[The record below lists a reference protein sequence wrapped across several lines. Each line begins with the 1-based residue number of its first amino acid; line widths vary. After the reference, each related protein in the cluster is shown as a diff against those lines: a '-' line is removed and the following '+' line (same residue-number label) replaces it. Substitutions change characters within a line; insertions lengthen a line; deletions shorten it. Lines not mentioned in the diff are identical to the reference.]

1 MSANFDWQTE
11 EDERRSQQNIWD
23 EATEPDEG
31 RMPRRRPP
39 WRLIAVIA
47 VLVAMVGGLIW
58 WRVDQRIE
66 ATLEA
71 FRTDVIASHN
81 LVQRA
86 VAEGD
91 GEIFRSVLSGRVPTW
106 TAAEMEVFK
115 QEMIFD
121 RTPLGLAPMEG
132 SLPIILPATGEETPA
147 DGRPAQIEFSA
158 DLSEAVV
165 VVDHPFLVDNTGET
179 ILLQQT
185 TIYRRGDS
193 RWLLAPPLDEFW
205 GDWTTTEG
213 DYLSLI
219 YPRRDEAIAARLAGD
234 LDAEIGRMCATLQD
248 INCSADLYLTVRLDT
263 DPAALAALAKPL
275 GALRRAREQE
285 DILEL
290 PAPTLVGLPVEGDA
304 QMQAAGYDAL
314 RDGYARHILG
324 AAIVQAVNWD
334 CCDNALLFNI
344 LLEYQLG
351 ELEIADWPI
360 DTADHQ
366 RVLASRTRLS
376 DLSNYL
382 RARFPTEIGEDRLWE
397 LRAAVDFLANGVP
410 GISAAD
416 MQRTLNL
423 SRSFAQFLDAIVYE
437 ARAENSAL
445 IPNNLDLAWWLYALS
460 DEAEASNQPGEPAED
475 LYLSCAAVEGN
486 QSTDTSTLLRYL
498 PEEDSWS
505 EIYSLPGFIWM
516 SALPDPRTLLMQEF
530 AYLEIETWRTNVW
543 RDGRLVPAY
552 VPDDG
557 RYAISFGETDPTGQK
572 LVAYSFD
579 PEVGVVRGFILDLTA
594 CEDGCATTDSPGRPF
609 WSPNGERAI
618 YMGDNETFPEDALV
632 TANNRYI
639 IFQGPEG
646 PRDYP
651 LTLGAGDATPGS
663 PLTAIGDGR
672 APFWLDN
679 QTYGFIRRADSG
691 GPIALSEDEIVLAA
705 PGESSPLMIIP
716 ASDLYEFLPEVV
728 STRRLSLGYVA
739 THPQQPNRLF
749 IVVLDSAEFRSYVI
763 VYDLNT
769 RLPEVR
775 LQLLYN
781 LNHSLSFSPD
791 GRYLVMTGQD
801 RNTVSP
807 GDNSAMLLLHDIEAN
822 RTIPLLSRLPFF
834 LPSVVFDWTEDSRWL
849 AVALED
855 DLVGLIAPDEQ
866 YTRLLPHSSG
876 ACTSVAWLQK

>member
-23 EATEPDEG
+23 EPIEPGDG
-31 RMPRRRPP
+31 RMSRRRPP

-47 VLVAMVGGLIW
+47 VLVATIGGIIW

-86 VAEGD
+86 VVEGD
-91 GEIFRSVLSGRVPTW
+91 EEIFRSVLSGRVPTW

-121 RTPLGLAPMEG
+121 RTPLGLAPAEG

-147 DGRPAQIEFSA
+147 DERPAQIEFSA
-158 DLSEAVV
+158 DLSEAIV

-179 ILLQQT
+179 IVLQQT

-213 DYLSLI
+213 EYLSLI
-219 YPRRDEAIAARLAGD
+219 YPRRDEAIAARLAAD

-248 INCSADLYLTVRLDT
+248 IDCSADLYLTARLDT
-263 DPAALAALAKPL
+263 DPAALAALAEPL

-304 QMQAAGYDAL
+304 QMQAAGYEAI

-324 AAIVQAVNWD
+324 AAIAQAVNWG

-351 ELEIADWPI
+351 ELGIAPWSI
-360 DTADHQ
+360 DAADHQ
-366 RVLASRTRLS
+366 RILASRTRMS
-376 DLSNYL
+376 DLSSYL
-382 RARFPTEIGEDRLWE
+382 RSRFPTEIDEDRLWE

-410 GISAAD
+410 GVSAAD
-416 MQRTLNL
+416 MQRILDR
-423 SRSFAQFLDAIVYE
+423 SRGFARFLVGIVNASRDANN
-437 ARAENSAL
+437 APL
-445 IPNNLDLAWWLYALS
+445 PNNLDLAWWLYAFNDQS
-460 DEAEASNQPGEPAED
+460 EADSPPVDPVED
-475 LYLSCAAVEGN
+475 LYLSCTAVEGN
-486 QSTDTSTLLRYL
+486 QSTDTSSLLRYL
-498 PEEDSWS
+498 PQEDSWA

-516 SALPDPRTLLMQEF
+516 SALPDPKTLLMQEF
-530 AYLEIETWRTNVW
+530 ALEIETWRTNVW
-543 RDGRLVPAY
+543 QDGQIVPAY

-557 RYAISFGETDPTGQK
+557 RYAISFGETDPTGEK
-572 LVAYSFD
+572 LVAYTFD
-579 PEVGVVRGFILDLTA
+579 PEVGNVRGFILDLTA
-594 CEDGCATTDSPGRPF
+594 CEDGCAATDAPGRPF
-609 WSPNGERAI
+609 WSPNGERAV
-618 YMGDNETFPEDALV
+618 YMGGTETFPEDALV
-632 TANNRYI
+632 AANNRYL
-639 IFQGPEG
+639 IFQGEEG
-646 PRDYP
+646 SRDYP
-651 LTLGAGDATPGS
+651 LTLGAGDAAPGS
-663 PLTAIGDGR
+663 LSLTPIGDGR

-679 QTYGFIRRADSG
+679 QTYGFIRRAETD
-691 GPIALSEDEIVLAA
+691 GPIALSEDEIVLTTV
-705 PGESSPLMIIP
+705 GESSPLAIIP
-716 ASDLYEFLPEVV
+716 AADLYEFLPEVV

-739 THPQQPNRLF
+739 THPQQPNKLF

-763 VYDLNT
+763 AYDLKT

-801 RNTVSP
+801 RNAVSP

-822 RTIPLLSRLPFF
+822 RTIPLLTRLPFF
-834 LPSVVFDWTEDSRWL
+834 LPSVVYDWTEDSRWL

-866 YTRLLPHSSG
+866 YTRLLPHSYG
-876 ACTSVAWLQK
+876 ACTSVAWLQR